1 MSKLL
6 VPFFTAGFPEL
17 NSTENVLKIL
27 QDNGADYVEV
37 GLPHSDPLADGDTIQ
52 YSSGIAV
59 KNGMNID
66 ILSEQVR
73 KFKEK
78 IKEKESNKEKSAKL
92 ILFSYYNPVLAYGL
106 ERVVKLW
113 KDVGGSCLLVPD
125 LPVEESGELLK
136 LCKENGLKLIFLV
149 APTTSDE
156 RIDKIVDLSDEF
168 IYLVSVKGV
177 TGVRAEE
184 HLASG
189 NEVTERIRQIIRKI
203 KNTKPS
209 LKVVLGFGIGNIS
222 QAKNALCTGA
232 DGVVIGSAIINILK
246 SKDYNSELASFIR
259 SFNEL
264 KE

>member
-17 NSTENVLKIL
+17 NSTENILKIL
-27 QDNGADYVEV
+27 QDNGANYIEV

-52 YSSGIAV
+52 YSSGIAI
-59 KNGMNID
+59 KNRMNID
-66 ILSEQVR
+66 ILAEQVR
-73 KFKEK
+73 QFKEQ
-78 IKEKESNKEKSAKL
+78 NKEKSEEKKAKL

-113 KDVGGSCLLVPD
+113 KSVGGSCLLVPD

-189 NEVTERIRQIIRKI
+189 NEVTERIRQIIKRI
-203 KNTKPS
+203 KNAKPS
-209 LKVVLGFGIGNIS
+209 LKVVLGFGIGNVS